1 MSEPSPEAR
10 SSTSSLLP
18 YPVRS
23 CRRFFN
29 VIPLSIYLYMEMIAA
44 AVLALW
50 VVTRWP
56 QLGPKSIVA
65 ALGALL
71 VALVLGSFASTAVT
85 AAITLPYGI
94 YAALLGCILPT
105 FFLIFLAGA
114 WLLRSLVDAIG
125 GGSGGTGHS
134 VKA

>member
-1 MSEPSPEAR
+1 M
-10 SSTSSLLP
+10 
-18 YPVRS
+18 
-23 CRRFFN
+23 
-29 VIPLSIYLYMEMIAA
+29 IPLSVYLYLEMIVA

-65 ALGALL
+65 AMGAVL
-71 VALVLGSFASTAVT
+71 VAVFLGNFVSPAV
-85 AAITLPYGI
+85 AAVVKLPYGI
-94 YAALLGCILPT
+94 YAALLGCILPA
-105 FFLIFLAGA
+105 FFSLFLAGA
-114 WLLRSLVDAIG
+114 WLVRSVLGAIG

>member
-1 MSEPSPEAR
+1 M
-10 SSTSSLLP
+10 
-18 YPVRS
+18 
-23 CRRFFN
+23 
-29 VIPLSIYLYMEMIAA
+29 IPLSVYLYLEMIAA

-65 ALGALL
+65 AIAGVL
-71 VALVLGSFASTAVT
+71 VALVLGNFVSAAVATALE
-85 AAITLPYGI
+85 LPYGI
-94 YAALLGCILPT
+94 YAALLGCILPA
-105 FFLIFLAGA
+105 FFSIFLAGA
-114 WLLRSLVDAIG
+114 WLVRSLVGAMG

>member
-1 MSEPSPEAR
+1 M
-10 SSTSSLLP
+10 
-18 YPVRS
+18 
-23 CRRFFN
+23 
-29 VIPLSIYLYMEMIAA
+29 IPLSVYLYTEMIAA

-65 ALGALL
+65 AFGAVL
-71 VALVLGSFASTAVT
+71 VALVLGDLASIAVS
-85 AAITLPYGI
+85 AAVALPYGI

-105 FFLIFLAGA
+105 FFSIFLAGA
-114 WLLRSLVDAIG
+114 WLLRSLLRAIG